1 MGRMK
6 SDERY
11 DAKEAYDK
19 KLPSSERMHYLENDI
34 ADRKGHSGSYSGNH
48 PRYSSPTS
56 MMGQGQ
62 MGQGQMGQGQMGQ
75 AQADLAYNPM
85 EDIAGQGTEG
95 INAAMMM
102 KGNSPFLKVGDKDKK
117 TDPNKKSKTK
127 DDFDYTPSIPGSGVT
142 GTMETRNLGYGTGRP
157 TVFDGNWAVKKAGQ
171 RLNGGGTVLES
182 NPVPGRR
189 GQFTQKVRQLVAR
202 ADKN

>member
-19 KLPSSERMHYLENDI
+19 KLSSSARMHYLENDI

-62 MGQGQMGQGQMGQ
+62 MGQGQMGQ
-75 AQADLAYNPM
+75 AKADLAYNPVD
-85 EDIAGQGTEG
+85 DISGQGTEG
-95 INAAMMM
+95 TNAAMMM
-102 KGNSPFLKVGDKDKK
+102 KKDMSPAYNM
-117 TDPNKKSKTK
+117 NK
-127 DDFDYTPSIPGSGVT
+127 
-142 GTMETRNLGYGTGRP
+142 GYGQQVGSPSVASQKYGGNKGDESMSDRDYSAP
-157 TVFDGNWAVKKAGQ
+157 TKMYGGKKGDM
-171 RLNGGGTVLES
+171 S
-182 NPVPGRR
+182 KSRR
-189 GQFTQKVRQLVAR
+189 
-202 ADKN
+202 DY

>member
-19 KLPSSERMHYLENDI
+19 KLSSSARMHYLENDI

-62 MGQGQMGQGQMGQ
+62 MGQGPMDQ
-75 AQADLAYNPM
+75 AQADLAYNPI

-117 TDPNKKSKTK
+117 
-127 DDFDYTPSIPGSGVT
+127 
-142 GTMETRNLGYGTGRP
+142 
-157 TVFDGNWAVKKAGQ
+157 
-171 RLNGGGTVLES
+171 
-182 NPVPGRR
+182 
-189 GQFTQKVRQLVAR
+189 KVRQLVAKP
-202 ADKN
+202 DKN